1 MEFPLIIF
9 SIFLLVRFPGEDVSI
24 SLGETEGTVLF
35 DSACAATKRAVP
47 PLHAMPQQKGPFPR
61 FTCRFM
67 DASSRFTGIFESRRG
82 DVEKIRK
89 FEIQNGESRES
100 F

>member
-47 PLHAMPQQKGPFPR
+47 PLYLPFHGC
-61 FTCRFM
+61 FL
-67 DASSRFTGIFESRRG
+67 
-82 DVEKIRK
+82 
-89 FEIQNGESRES
+89 EIHRD